1 MASTIYKADNGVWHY
16 DDGIKKYTQEE
27 ADEINRKEME
37 KEKSF
42 IPQILE
48 DGFIDFPVFFEH
60 PNGELE
66 ESSFYIPP
74 TFEPSNMEGFYEKH
88 KMHYNIY
95 IPSYGRAGN
104 APTVDMLER
113 HGITSYYIA
122 VDPSQYPE
130 YKKHYPIDRIIVRD
144 PSFRG
149 TEKLDLVTSIVSPN
163 SMHGTAGV
171 YNSLLYF
178 SKSLGETHYWT
189 MDDDFIGMAMKAR
202 KGNESAKAGEKYDK
216 DNYYRCSHILDEYG
230 FSMHKFLADIEEL
243 TMKMRNPGF
252 VGLEKFGL
260 VFTLPVMW
268 KNGTRVYSFYLSR
281 NDTQVD
287 HLGQH
292 NNDVV
297 TSLELSKHGMVNMLF
312 EGISYNSKATQL
324 SGGLTEVYQK
334 FGTLDKGKVL
344 VRAQPNYSKINVNY
358 NRIHHTVDYTKYN
371 KQRLVGAPK
380 EE

>member
-1 MASTIYKADNGVWHY
+1 MASKIKLAENGMYYY
-16 DDGIKKYTQEE
+16 DDGIHVYTKEE
-27 ADEINRKEME
+27 ALEEDRKE
-37 KEKSF
+37 KEHNDSF
-42 IPQILE
+42 IPMILK
-48 DGFIDFPVFFEH
+48 DGFIEFPVFFEN
-60 PNGELE
+60 PDGTLV
-66 ESSFYIPP
+66 ESAFYIPP
-74 TFEPSNMEGFYEKH
+74 TFEPSHMEGFYDKH

-104 APTVDMLER
+104 APTVDMLEK

-130 YKKHYPIDRIIVRD
+130 YKKHYPIDRIVIRD

-149 TEKLDLVTSIVSPN
+149 TDKIDLISSIVSPN
-163 SMHGTAGV
+163 ALHGTAGI

-189 MDDDFIGMAMKAR
+189 MDDDFIGMGMKAK
-202 KGNESAKAGEKYDK
+202 KGTESLKANEVYDK
-216 DNYYRCSHILDEYG
+216 NNFYRCSNIEDEYG
-230 FSMHKFLADIEEL
+230 FSMHKFLGDIEEL
-243 TMKMRNPGF
+243 TQKMRNPGF

-260 VFTLPVMW
+260 VFSLPVMW

-281 NDTQVD
+281 NDTQVN

-297 TSLELSKHGMVNMLF
+297 TSLELSKHGYVNMLF
-312 EGISYNSKATQL
+312 EGISYNSKATQMG
-324 SGGLTEVYQK
+324 GGLTEVYQK

-344 VRAQPNYSKINVNY
+344 VRAQPNYAKINVNY
-358 NRIHHTVDYTKYN
+358 NRIHHTVDYTKFN
-371 KQRLVGAPK
+371 KQRLVGAPVK
-380 EE
+380 K